1 MNKRINLKIIRGLV
15 KENVKPL
22 NFKSKFVYPN
32 KVIEVYTD
40 TIRVRGIPLIKMTK
54 KGYKKMHN
62 KEIRRRI
69 KRFRKELS
77 SLQKKIQ
84 FRKNT

>member
-1 MNKRINLKIIRGLV
+1 MNKRINLKIIRRLV

-22 NFKSKFVYPN
+22 NFKSKSVYPN

-40 TIRVRGIPLIKMTK
+40 AMRVQGIPSIKMTK